1 MKTIAAT
8 YTYHENLSSPESLKS
23 VAYFDVEDDVA
34 ADILEVEKPFGFV
47 AVKSTHQSH
56 IAMIVYWIA
65 AAHNRYLLESDRI
78 LDVTEA

>member
-23 VAYFDVEDDVA
+23 VAYFDVDDDVA
-34 ADILEVEKPFGFV
+34 ADMLEVEKPFGFV

-56 IAMIVYWIA
+56 IAIIVYWIA
-65 AAHNRYLLESDRI
+65 AAHNHYILRSDKI
-78 LDVTEA
+78 LDVTEE

>member
-1 MKTIAAT
+1 MKKLAVT
-8 YTYHENLSSPESLKS
+8 YTYHEHLASLEALES

-34 ADILEVEKPFGFV
+34 ADMLAVEKPFGFV

-65 AAHNRYLLESDRI
+65 AAHNRYI
-78 LDVTEA
+78 LKDDKISDVTEE

>member
-1 MKTIAAT
+1 MKKLAVT
-8 YTYHENLSSPESLKS
+8 YTYHENLSSSDALQA

-34 ADILEVEKPFGFV
+34 ADMLAVEKPFGFV

-65 AAHNRYLLESDRI
+65 AAHNHYLLKSDRI
-78 LDVTEA
+78 LDITLE